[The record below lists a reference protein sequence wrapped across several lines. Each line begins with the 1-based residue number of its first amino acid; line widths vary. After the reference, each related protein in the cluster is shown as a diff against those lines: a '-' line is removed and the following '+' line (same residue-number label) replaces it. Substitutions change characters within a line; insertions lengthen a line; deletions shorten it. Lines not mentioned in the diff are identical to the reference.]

1 MSERLRSCRGP
12 SQLAHHRD
20 LRISQWRKPQNYIG
34 RPSSEQVK
42 GCSDILSDAMSGR
55 PHRSQQRSITALSLQ
70 AILMFL
76 WIRLSFMLNTQ
87 ALGSLFSLCHGKKLA
102 RFYEPQFGRISL
114 NISLS
119 DSVFET
125 TKTSGKRFNFDLPNS
140 FNLWTVAD
148 RDLWWFVNFD
158 ALKFLT
164 ALVLCNH
171 SNKNSDWLILAC
183 LMRVHNVR
191 EMRVPWLIRT
201 SSFYFHTVIGTSA
214 RISQY
219 IL

>member
-20 LRISQWRKPQNYIG
+20 RRISREESLRNYIG

-42 GCSDILSDAMSGR
+42 ACSDILSDAMSWR

-70 AILMFL
+70 AIFMFL
-76 WIRLSFMLNTQ
+76 WIRLSFILNTQ
-87 ALGSLFSLCHGKKLA
+87 ALCSLFSLCHGKKLA

-140 FNLWTVAD
+140 FNLWTVGD

-201 SSFYFHTVIGTSA
+201 SSFYFHRVIGTSA

>member
-1 MSERLRSCRGP
+1 MRWVEGHIGHSRG
-12 SQLAHHRD
+12 
-20 LRISQWRKPQNYIG
+20 
-34 RPSSEQVK
+34 V
-42 GCSDILSDAMSGR
+42 
-55 PHRSQQRSITALSLQ
+55 LQ
-70 AILMFL
+70 HCHCKQSLMFL

-87 ALGSLFSLCHGKKLA
+87 ALCSLFSLCHGKKLA

-148 RDLWWFVNFD
+148 RDLWWFANLD

-183 LMRVHNVR
+183 LMRVHN
-191 EMRVPWLIRT
+191 EWKW
-201 SSFYFHTVIGTSA
+201 SSQWCA
-214 RISQY
+214 LLRQ
-219 IL
+219 

>member
-1 MSERLRSCRGP
+1 MRWVEGHIGHSRGVLQRCHCKQSSCSCEFGCRSF
-12 SQLAHHRD
+12 LTH
-20 LRISQWRKPQNYIG
+20 KPCA
-34 RPSSEQVK
+34 V
-42 GCSDILSDAMSGR
+42 CFLSVM
-55 PHRSQQRSITALSLQ
+55 
-70 AILMFL
+70 
-76 WIRLSFMLNTQ
+76 
-87 ALGSLFSLCHGKKLA
+87 GKKLA
-102 RFYEPQFGRISL
+102 RFYEPQSGRILL

-158 ALKFLT
+158 VLKFLT
-164 ALVLCNH
+164 ALVLFNH

-201 SSFYFHTVIGTSA
+201 SPFYFHTVIGTSA

>member
-1 MSERLRSCRGP
+1 
-12 SQLAHHRD
+12 
-20 LRISQWRKPQNYIG
+20 
-34 RPSSEQVK
+34 
-42 GCSDILSDAMSGR
+42 MSGR
-55 PHRSQQRSITALSLQ
+55 PHRSQQRSITGLSLQ

-87 ALGSLFSLCHGKKLA
+87 ALCSLFSLCHGKKLA

-148 RDLWWFVNFD
+148 RDLWWFANLD

-201 SSFYFHTVIGTSA
+201 SSFYFHRVIGTSA

>member
-1 MSERLRSCRGP
+1 MRWVEGHIGHSRGVLQHCHCKQSLCSCEFGCRSCLTHKPCAVCFLCVMGKN
-12 SQLAHHRD
+12 
-20 LRISQWRKPQNYIG
+20 LRVFMSHNSAGFHWTFHFQ
-34 RPSSEQVK
+34 
-42 GCSDILSDAMSGR
+42 ILHLKNS
-55 PHRSQQRSITALSLQ
+55 
-70 AILMFL
+70 
-76 WIRLSFMLNTQ
+76 
-87 ALGSLFSLCHGKKLA
+87 
-102 RFYEPQFGRISL
+102 
-114 NISLS
+114 
-119 DSVFET
+119 
-125 TKTSGKRFNFDLPNS
+125 KTSGKRFNFDLPNS

-201 SSFYFHTVIGTSA
+201 SSFYFHRVIGTSA

>member
-1 MSERLRSCRGP
+1 
-12 SQLAHHRD
+12 
-20 LRISQWRKPQNYIG
+20 
-34 RPSSEQVK
+34 
-42 GCSDILSDAMSGR
+42 MSGR

-87 ALGSLFSLCHGKKLA
+87 ALCSLFSLCHGKKLA

-140 FNLWTVAD
+140 FNLWTIAD

-201 SSFYFHTVIGTSA
+201 SSFYFHRVIGTSA

>member
-1 MSERLRSCRGP
+1 MRWVEGHIGHSRGVLQRCHCKQSSCSCEFGCRSFLTHKPCAVCFLCVMGKNLRVFMSHNSAGFHWTFHF
-12 SQLAHHRD
+12 Q
-20 LRISQWRKPQNYIG
+20 
-34 RPSSEQVK
+34 
-42 GCSDILSDAMSGR
+42 ILY
-55 PHRSQQRSITALSLQ
+55 LKLQ
-70 AILMFL
+70 
-76 WIRLSFMLNTQ
+76 
-87 ALGSLFSLCHGKKLA
+87 
-102 RFYEPQFGRISL
+102 
-114 NISLS
+114 
-119 DSVFET
+119 
-125 TKTSGKRFNFDLPNS
+125 KTSGKRFNFDLPNS

-201 SSFYFHTVIGTSA
+201 SSFYFHRVIGTSA